1 MIPSLAADTSDIQS
15 SDTGHAS
22 GGTIAGAVI
31 GSVAGVGLLAGAL
44 LFARKRYKRGMQM
57 RQQQNEL
64 DNEDFYADPYQQNG
78 QWNHQFVAG
87 GGGEGGYQDYPDE
100 GGVSAAAAR
109 GAAPPLPRHQNT
121 YTAGPGP
128 QLESMSDEYDEY
140 GHPRRESFWTS
151 LSQRFRSL
159 RR

>member
-1 MIPSLAADTSDIQS
+1 M
-15 SDTGHAS
+15 
-22 GGTIAGAVI
+22 V
-31 GSVAGVGLLAGAL
+31 GSVAGVGLLVGAA
-44 LFARKRYKRGMQM
+44 LFARKRYKRGVQM

-78 QWNHQFVAG
+78 EWNHQFVAG
-87 GGGEGGYQDYPDE
+87 GGGGAASGGYRDYPDE
-100 GGVSAAAAR
+100 GGVSTAAGSR
-109 GAAPPLPRHQNT
+109 GAAPPIPRHQNT

-140 GHPRRESFWTS
+140 GHPSRESFWTS
-151 LSQRFRSL
+151 LSERFRSL